1 MIAELKGYPLLCG
14 ARSPQPYDIAAFAD
28 VIERVGAVAFANRDH
43 LDGID
48 LNPVKV
54 LAASNGCRIVDA
66 LIIPS
71 RRTKPDEK
79 ARSARER

>member
-1 MIAELKGYPLLCG
+1 
-14 ARSPQPYDIAAFAD
+14 
-28 VIERVGAVAFANRDH
+28 
-43 LDGID
+43 
-48 LNPVKV
+48 VKV